1 MILYINMITKYIN
14 KKTFMKASKYYK
26 KYKNSNNK
34 RKYQINERYRIIRIM
49 NETYNVIYFILL

>member
-1 MILYINMITKYIN
+1 
-14 KKTFMKASKYYK
+14 MKASKFYK
-26 KYKNSNNK
+26 KYNKNSNNK